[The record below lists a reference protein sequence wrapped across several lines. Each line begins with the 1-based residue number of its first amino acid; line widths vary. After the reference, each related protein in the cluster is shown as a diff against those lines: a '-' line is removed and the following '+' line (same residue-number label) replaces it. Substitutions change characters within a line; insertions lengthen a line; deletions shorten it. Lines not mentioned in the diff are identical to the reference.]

1 MQENGHLTPIHPS
14 DSELLVIDNELLH
27 RFGGRGPRYTSYP
40 TADRFDDRVGA
51 ERYAQALVAR
61 AGRRTDPLGLYV
73 HIPFCRSICYY
84 CACNK
89 IGTRHVSQSLP
100 YLAALE
106 REVASVTALT
116 GSGQAISHL
125 HFGGGTPT
133 FMPDQELG
141 SLVDMLGR
149 AFAFRDEGEYS
160 IEIDPRT
167 VSPQRVRALRAMGFN
182 RVSLGVQDFDP
193 AVQAAV
199 NRIQPYRETV
209 ELIDAAR
216 AAGFRSI
223 NVDLIYGLPKQH
235 HAGFQET
242 LRKTIAANPDRIA
255 LYHYAH
261 LPALFKP
268 QRRIAEAD
276 LPSSEEKAR
285 MFETAVTM
293 FEDAGYRHLGLDHFA
308 RDDDEL
314 AIARREGRLHR
325 NFQGYCSHDSGDL
338 IALGVSAI
346 SSVGDV
352 YAQNDKLLDG
362 YYRRIERGELP
373 AVRGIALDADDFVRR
388 DAINALMCNF
398 RLDWDALDALRAID
412 SRRWLADAVQALA
425 PLVEAGAGK
434 VDERGVDVLPRGR
447 LLVRAVAM
455 AFDRHLAQAASG
467 ASYSRIA

>member
-1 MQENGHLTPIHPS
+1 MSIQASEPLII
-14 DSELLVIDNELLH
+14 DDELLR

-40 TADRFDDRVGA
+40 TADRFDERVGA
-51 ERYAQALVAR
+51 ERYAQALAAR
-61 AGRRTDPLGLYV
+61 AARHGEPLGLYV

-84 CACNK
+84 CGCNK
-89 IGTRHVSQSLP
+89 IGTRHVEQVFP
-100 YLAALE
+100 YLTALE
-106 REVASVTALT
+106 REVELVTALT
-116 GSGQAISHL
+116 GRGQPISHM

-133 FMPDQELG
+133 FMPDAELG
-141 SLVDMLGR
+141 TLIDMLRR
-149 AFAFRDEGEYS
+149 AFDFRDDGEYS

-167 VSPQRVRALRAMGFN
+167 VSPQRVRTLRSMGLN

-193 AVQAAV
+193 VVQAAV
-199 NRIQPYRETV
+199 NRIQSYEQTV
-209 ELIDAAR
+209 ELIEAAR
-216 AAGFRSI
+216 EAGFHSI

-235 HAGFQET
+235 PTGFQET
-242 LRKTIAANPDRIA
+242 LRKTIAAAPGRIA

-285 MFETAVTM
+285 MFETAVKM
-293 FEDAGYRHLGLDHFA
+293 FAAAGYRHLGLDHFA
-308 RDDDEL
+308 REDDEL
-314 AIARREGRLHR
+314 SIAQREGRLHR

-338 IALGVSAI
+338 IALGVSSI

-388 DAINALMCNF
+388 DAISALMCDF
-398 RLDWDALDALRAID
+398 RIDFAALDERRGID
-412 SRRWLADAVQALA
+412 SRRWLAGSIEALA
-425 PLVEAGAGK
+425 PLAEAG
-434 VDERGVDVLPRGR
+434 VVRIDEHGVEVTPRGR
-447 LLVRAVAM
+447 LLVRAAAM
-455 AFDRHLAQAASG
+455 AFDRRLAQAPSG

>member
-1 MQENGHLTPIHPS
+1 MDAPG
-14 DSELLVIDNELLH
+14 SEPLIIDEDLLR

-40 TADRFDDRVGA
+40 TADRFDERVGA
-51 ERYAQALVAR
+51 ERYGQALAAR
-61 AGRRTDPLGLYV
+61 AARSGEPLGLYV

-84 CACNK
+84 CGCNK
-89 IGTRHVSQSLP
+89 IGTRHVEQSTP
-100 YLAALE
+100 YLAALG
-106 REVASVTALT
+106 RETELVTALT
-116 GSGQAISHL
+116 GHDQPISHM

-133 FMPDQELG
+133 FMPDAELG
-141 SLVDMLGR
+141 ALIDMLRR
-149 AFAFRDEGEYS
+149 AFAFRDDGEYS

-167 VSPQRVRALRAMGFN
+167 VSPQRVRTLRAMGLN

-193 AVQAAV
+193 VVQAAV
-199 NRIQPYRETV
+199 NRIQPYEQTV
-209 ELIDAAR
+209 ELIEAAR
-216 AAGFRSI
+216 DAGFQSI

-235 HAGFQET
+235 HAGFRET
-242 LRKTIAANPDRIA
+242 LRKTIAAAPGRIA

-285 MFETAVTM
+285 MFETAVAM
-293 FEDAGYRHLGLDHFA
+293 FAHAGYRHLGLDHFA
-308 RDDDEL
+308 LESDEL
-314 AIARREGRLHR
+314 SIAQREGRLHR
-325 NFQGYCSHDSGDL
+325 NFQGYCSHDAGDL
-338 IALGVSAI
+338 IALGVSSI

-388 DAINALMCNF
+388 DAINALMCDF
-398 RLDWDALDALRAID
+398 RLDWATLDARRGID
-412 SRRWLADAVQALA
+412 SRRWLAGATEALA
-425 PLVEAGAGK
+425 PLADAGAVRIDAHGI
-434 VDERGVDVLPRGR
+434 EVLPRGR

-455 AFDRHLAQAASG
+455 AFDRHLAQSPSG